1 MNLVCDYTREKRILF
16 SFPNMHSSHYMELT
30 RLLVLIHLISGTVLP
45 PPRSQK
51 SVSFHESVKERTPRN
66 ASGEKIIAREL
77 HAILIETLNKLGL
90 SNVSEDQFESLF
102 IGLHQS
108 VLRTDSLDEL
118 NLQELV
124 EGTFFD
130 PNNLNLGI
138 HDVLDIIA
146 DNLSTIP
153 AEMLPRFREAIT
165 SRFNELNL
173 NDQQIIMRVYSQILS
188 QLGFSI

>member
-1 MNLVCDYTREKRILF
+1 MY
-16 SFPNMHSSHYMELT
+16 SSLYMKLT
-30 RLLVLIHLISGTVLP
+30 RLLVLIHLISGTVVP

-77 HAILIETLNKLGL
+77 HAILIETLNRLGL
-90 SNVSEDQFESLF
+90 SNVSEDQFESVY
-102 IGLHQS
+102 IGLHQA
-108 VLRTDSLDEL
+108 VVRTDSLDEL
-118 NLQELV
+118 NLRELV

-153 AEMLPRFREAIT
+153 TEMLPRFREAIT
-165 SRFNELNL
+165 SRFHELDL

>member
-1 MNLVCDYTREKRILF
+1 
-16 SFPNMHSSHYMELT
+16 MELT

-45 PPRSQK
+45 PPPQK

-66 ASGEKIIAREL
+66 ASSEKIIAREL
-77 HAILIETLNKLGL
+77 HAILIESLNKLGL
-90 SNVSEDQFESLF
+90 SNVSEDQFESVY
-102 IGLHQS
+102 IGLHQT
-108 VLRTDSLDEL
+108 VLRTSCLDEL

-130 PNNLNLGI
+130 PNNPNLAI

-153 AEMLPRFREAIT
+153 TEMLPRFREAIT
-165 SRFNELNL
+165 SRFHELDL
-173 NDQQIIMRVYSQILS
+173 NDQQIIMRIYSQILS

>member
-1 MNLVCDYTREKRILF
+1 MY
-16 SFPNMHSSHYMELT
+16 SSLYMKLT

-51 SVSFHESVKERTPRN
+51 SVSFHESVEERTPRN

-77 HAILIETLNKLGL
+77 HAILIETLNRLGL
-90 SNVSEDQFESLF
+90 SNVSEDQFESVY
-102 IGLHQS
+102 I
-108 VLRTDSLDEL
+108 VLRQAVVRTDSLDES

-138 HDVLDIIA
+138 HDVLDI
-146 DNLSTIP
+146 T
-153 AEMLPRFREAIT
+153 RFREAIT
-165 SRFNELNL
+165 SRFHELDL